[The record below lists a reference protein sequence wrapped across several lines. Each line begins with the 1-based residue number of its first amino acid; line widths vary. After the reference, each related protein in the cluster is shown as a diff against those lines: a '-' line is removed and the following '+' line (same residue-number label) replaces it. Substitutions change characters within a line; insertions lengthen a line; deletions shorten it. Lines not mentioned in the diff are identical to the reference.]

1 MREPIL
7 MSDEAGEAG
16 AACAASESA
25 ELALDDLVGREDM
38 SRRNCT
44 ALLGLALL
52 YKYGPAELACGIKIG
67 RRSMRSRKNLQWMY
81 GYEDSQTTPA
91 SSTSSNCVC
100 ACAS

>member
-1 MREPIL
+1 

-16 AACAASESA
+16 AACAESESA

-52 YKYGPAELACGIKIG
+52 YEYGPAELACGIKIG
-67 RRSMRSRKNLQWMY
+67 RRSMRSRKNLQ
-81 GYEDSQTTPA
+81 
-91 SSTSSNCVC
+91 
-100 ACAS
+100 